1 MKGDTG
7 RAMPPENVRVVERVR
22 AAVVAAAAA
31 LVGVL
36 ALSAPAGAAPDTPFR
51 EVAVVMGARYVQS
64 DGARFAWTTN
74 TWGTEHG
81 VVRVFDTLRGRSF
94 RLEAP
99 RPECSFGW
107 IGGGLAVWTC
117 VSPETMLLTNL
128 STGRSREP
136 AGIDQVE
143 QRAQP
148 AYIFCRAW
156 SIGRYWLGFS
166 CGNGFGPGDDPFYL
180 NHRTGRL
187 TDYFDPFSPD
197 LPFIDPDY
205 VDLFRPF
212 CGPLERPTDGSHAPP
227 YFDYAPP
234 FALHAPTGRDP
245 RIDLIRLRRCGT
257 KRAETLSRCRLTD
270 CRTPQL
276 GSRYVTWGE
285 HKRVYA
291 YLPRTRR
298 RVLVG
303 RAPTE
308 FERGRKL
315 SVAHTCNRV
324 FALWGNTIYAARF
337 EPREGAPRCQTAS

>member
-1 MKGDTG
+1 MSQ
-7 RAMPPENVRVVERVR
+7 ENLRVVDRVL
-22 AAVVAAAAA
+22 AAAVAAATAFVA
-31 LVGVL
+31 VL
-36 ALSAPAGAAPDTPFR
+36 ALSAPAGAAPATPFR
-51 EVAVVMGARYVQS
+51 EVAVVTGVRSVQS
-64 DGARFAWTTN
+64 DGARFAWATTPS
-74 TWGTEHG
+74 GTGHG
-81 VVRVFDTLRGRSF
+81 VRVFDTLRGRNF

-99 RPECSFGW
+99 RAECSFGW
-107 IGGGLAVWTC
+107 IGGGLAVWSC
-117 VSPETMLLTNL
+117 ISPETMLLTNL

-136 AGIDQVE
+136 AGINQVE
-143 QRAQP
+143 QMAQP
-148 AYIFCRAW
+148 TYIFCRAW
-156 SIGRYWLGFS
+156 AIGRHWLGFS
-166 CGNGFGPGDDPFYL
+166 CGSGFGPGDDPLYL

-187 TDYFDPFSPD
+187 TDYVDPFSPD
-197 LPFIDPDY
+197 LPFIDPNS

-212 CGPLERPTDGSHAPP
+212 CRPLERPPDGSNAPP

-257 KRAETLSRCRLTD
+257 RRAETLSRCRLTD
-270 CRTPQL
+270 CRTPQV

-303 RAPTE
+303 RAPAE
-308 FERGRKL
+308 FVRGRKL

-337 EPREGAPRCQTAS
+337 EPREGAPPCQTAR